1 MKRDEKTMAR
11 RGKRRPFAAP
21 EGAPERLAD
30 ALNQA
35 IVDSNAEERAF
46 QAYRYWVLGFT
57 FREIAQKCGYGSH
70 TTAMRAVK
78 RARTQIVI
86 RDNREL
92 VARQGDRIEHAVR
105 VVVQAIESWPAQD
118 KLWAVDRLVPLLKR
132 ESELFNLDTQPGAG
146 NVPVVVEV
154 DASLAQA
161 IRGGGTSTPTLPE
174 RDPELEEVIA

>member
-1 MKRDEKTMAR
+1 MAR
-11 RGKRRPFAAP
+11 RIKRRPFAAP
-21 EGAPERLAD
+21 DSAPERLAD

-35 IVDSNAEERAF
+35 IVDPNAEDRAF

-105 VVVQAIESWPAQD
+105 VVVQAIETWPAQD

-132 ESELFNLDTQPGAG
+132 ESELMGLDTPREVAPAG
-146 NVPVVVEV
+146 PPQVKIIRQGGMLALPPVV
-154 DASLAQA
+154 DRQ
-161 IRGGGTSTPTLPE
+161 GGVN
-174 RDPELEEVIA
+174 DPLGS